1 MRFHTF
7 LFANSR
13 ASAGKTRSKDTIK
26 QFAKTLNLCFKYST
40 PLFLQSSLII
50 QNKPNCVELVTIP
63 VTTQWRAAAAL
74 VDGQQGWPSSYA
86 TSAAASTVRGL
97 WWLQNKLK
105 FQFMYRVDWLTIA
118 AGRATR
124 SERDS
129 GGGLRVGALW
139 VRYEFHWVR
148 QRLILHEKQL
158 APGAWKRPFKV
169 R

>member
-1 MRFHTF
+1 MALNHVFSHIA
-7 LFANSR
+7 FAHSSR
-13 ASAGKTRSKDTIK
+13 QDKA
-26 QFAKTLNLCFKYST
+26 
-40 PLFLQSSLII
+40 FLQQSLIVP
-50 QNKPNCVELVTIP
+50 NKLNCVELVTLP
-63 VTTQWRAAAAL
+63 ASTQWRAAAAL
-74 VDGQQGWPSSYA
+74 ADGQPGWPSSYA
-86 TSAAASTVRGL
+86 TSAAASTVRDL
-97 WWLQNKLK
+97 WWLTSKLK
-105 FQFMYRVDWLTIA
+105 FQCMYQVNWLTIA

-124 SERDS
+124 SIRNS